1 MNLCLQKKKGK
12 ERTYVLYKKKNLP
25 NQIHNCSLP
34 TTILLASKVIHL
46 TWIQMN
52 PPYLAFTNSNSART
66 SSNIP
71 NLHEICISI
80 LQHTSPRSN
89 SFYKPFYLKLA
100 LIRSNPFQ
108 DSRPSSHKSK
118 KSIKRINTGLKGK
131 NVAHPWTWSI
141 LLDRNTRFIVG

>member
-12 ERTYVLYKKKNLP
+12 ERTYVLYKKKIY
-25 NQIHNCSLP
+25 QIHNCSLP
-34 TTILLASKVIHL
+34 TTTLLASKVIHL

>member
-12 ERTYVLYKKKNLP
+12 ERTYVLYKKKKNLP

-34 TTILLASKVIHL
+34 TTILLASKVTHL

-52 PPYLAFTNSNSART
+52 PPYLAFTNSNSANFFEYPEFAR
-66 SSNIP
+66 
-71 NLHEICISI
+71 NLH
-80 LQHTSPRSN
+80 QHTSPHSN
-89 SFYKPFYLKLA
+89 SFYKPFYPKLA

-118 KSIKRINTGLKGK
+118 KSIKRFINTGLKGK

-141 LLDRNTRFIVG
+141 LRNTRFIVG